1 MLGQDTI
8 KLSFT
13 DTLNAVADSFP
24 ATVFDLSNIAGGG
37 VQVEESMEMI
47 QRTQTMPPTWFFIYL
62 FVLLGFFAWIRLYYG
77 NILTQ
82 TIQASTNF
90 QMATRMFKD
99 NSLLQIQLDNI
110 LYAFYFLN
118 IAFLLYLVEE
128 RFQIYPYG
136 LQGGPLYFFN
146 LAFLVGIFFGRIVFV
161 ILTGFLFNRLNI
173 FREYLYNTFIFNKLM
188 GMTILPVLLFVVYTT
203 EVLKEVFFWLAIA
216 IATLVVFMRLIRGLV
231 FSFKK
236 DVSIFYMFLYLCALE
251 IAPLVLLYRWL
262 EGVL

>member
-13 DTLNAVADSFP
+13 DTLNAVAESFP

-37 VQVEESMEMI
+37 VQGEESMEMV
-47 QRTQTMPPTWFFIYL
+47 QKAQTMLPTWFFIYL
-62 FVLLGFFAWIRLYYG
+62 FLLLGFFAWIRLYYG

-82 TIQASTNF
+82 TVQASTNF
-90 QMATRMFKD
+90 QVATRMFKD

-110 LYAFYFLN
+110 LYAFYFPN
-118 IAFLLYLVEE
+118 IAFLLYLVEG

-136 LQGGPLYFFN
+136 LQGGALFFFN

-161 ILTGFLFNRLNI
+161 ILTGFLFNRLKI
-173 FREYLYNTFIFNKLM
+173 FKEYLYNTFIFNKLM
-188 GMTILPVLLFVVYTT
+188 GLAILPLLLFVVYTSG
-203 EVLKEVFFWLAIA
+203 VLQEVFFWLAMA
-216 IATLVVFMRLIRGLV
+216 IVTLVVFMRLIRGLV

-251 IAPLVLLYRWL
+251 IIPLALLYRWL
-262 EGVL
+262 EGIL

>member
-24 ATVFDLSNIAGGG
+24 AAIFDLSSIAGGG
-37 VQVEESMEMI
+37 VQVEESMEIM
-47 QRTQTMPPTWFFIYL
+47 QRSQTLTPTWFFIYL
-62 FVLLGFFAWIRLYYG
+62 FLLLVFFAWIRLYYG

-90 QMATRMFKD
+90 QVATRMFKD

-118 IAFLLYLVEE
+118 IAFLLYLVEG
-128 RFQIYPYG
+128 RFQIYPYE
-136 LQGGPLYFFN
+136 LQGGSLYFFN
-146 LAFLVGIFFGRIVFV
+146 LAFMVGIFFGRIVFV

-173 FREYLYNTFIFNKLM
+173 FREYLYNTFIFNKLI

-203 EVLKEVFFWLAIA
+203 GMLQEVFIWLAMA
-216 IATLVVFMRLIRGLV
+216 IVTLVVFMRLIRGLV

-236 DVSIFYMFLYLCALE
+236 YVSIFYMFLYLCALE
-251 IAPLVLLYRWL
+251 IIPLALLYRWF
-262 EGVL
+262 EGIL